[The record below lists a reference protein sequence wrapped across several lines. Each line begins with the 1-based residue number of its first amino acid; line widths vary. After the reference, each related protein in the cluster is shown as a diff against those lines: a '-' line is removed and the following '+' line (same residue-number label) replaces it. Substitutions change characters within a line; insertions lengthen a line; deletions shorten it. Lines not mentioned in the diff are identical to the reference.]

1 MATLAVLSNAG
12 TLPHVQQKTVG
23 VAGRATRKVI
33 GMVEPLWPAGATTPA
48 QGATDADPTTPLFA
62 HGFTNL
68 DREYTDLELPVAGR
82 LPPWL
87 HGRLLRNGPAR
98 FVLPKGAVAHWF
110 DGLAMLHAFTFAH
123 GHVRYSN
130 RFLHSTAYRHAQ
142 AQGAPGPSVFT
153 VDPGASL
160 FRRILTGLFPYQL
173 DNANIAITQV
183 DGRFLALTETPQTI
197 AFDPATLHTIG
208 AFRFRDRL
216 RGHLTTAHPLYD
228 ATTGVSYTYLTRFG
242 LPSRYQIVTLGTQR
256 RLVGSLPV
264 TAPGYMHSFAM
275 TERYLVLSE
284 FPFLLN
290 LRAIFSAE
298 VPLIGSFRW
307 RPERATR
314 FLVLDKHTGALV
326 DTYAAEACFGFHHVN
341 AYESAEGLVLD
352 LVVYPNPTVI
362 DQFYLATLKQ
372 HAPMPA
378 GELRRYV
385 LPHQGR
391 SAHYT
396 VVSPVGLELP
406 QIDERQRSRRH
417 RYVYGA
423 GVSQRGAFFDQIV
436 RVDTE
441 QRAALIW
448 SEHGCYPGEPIFVPD
463 PGADAEG
470 AGLLLI
476 VVLDGRCGTSFLLVL
491 DATTLVEVGRARMAH
506 HIPFGLHGMYV

>member
-284 FPFLLN
+284 FPFLLS

-352 LVVYPNPTVI
+352 FV
-362 DQFYLATLKQ
+362 
-372 HAPMPA
+372 
-378 GELRRYV
+378 
-385 LPHQGR
+385 
-391 SAHYT
+391 
-396 VVSPVGLELP
+396 
-406 QIDERQRSRRH
+406 
-417 RYVYGA
+417 
-423 GVSQRGAFFDQIV
+423 
-436 RVDTE
+436 
-441 QRAALIW
+441 AA
-448 SEHGCYPGEPIFVPD
+448 S
-463 PGADAEG
+463 
-470 AGLLLI
+470 
-476 VVLDGRCGTSFLLVL
+476 
-491 DATTLVEVGRARMAH
+491 TTH
-506 HIPFGLHGMYV
+506 N